1 MTEDQIERRVER
13 EMDKLDGRLMNGLLS
28 QDDYNRNAANL
39 NKVGGTAIQALLRKG
54 MTMRKLFV
62 ECKSR
67 SVVKRRYPWAAVIAA
82 ADGGFWVFEST
93 QDFETWK
100 GQK

>member
-1 MTEDQIERRVER
+1 
-13 EMDKLDGRLMNGLLS
+13 
-28 QDDYNRNAANL
+28 
-39 NKVGGTAIQALLRKG
+39 

>member
-39 NKVGGTAIQALLRKG
+39 NRWAEQQYKHF
-54 MTMRKLFV
+54 FV
-62 ECKSR
+62 R
-67 SVVKRRYPWAAVIAA
+67 
-82 ADGGFWVFEST
+82 G
-93 QDFETWK
+93 
-100 GQK
+100 